1 MIYNA
6 NNQNDDS
13 RWTPSTEESASAGTA
28 WQTHK
33 KTILVLG
40 GIALLLLSILFWIGV
55 ANFFGDDEPVNNG
68 SSSGSSYTVEDEYM
82 DIMYDKGGFHTFA
95 TDADAIQFGYNFCS
109 SMDEFYIEDVAEAL
123 EQNNSGILRGV
134 SLNTKV
140 AASYAAVNTLCTEHY
155 AELKAYAN

>member
-1 MIYNA
+1 MKNA
-6 NNQNDDS
+6 TRNQKYIVA
-13 RWTPSTEESASAGTA
+13 T
-28 WQTHK
+28 
-33 KTILVLG
+33 LG

-55 ANFFGDDEPVNNG
+55 VNFFSDDEASTSSFRSD